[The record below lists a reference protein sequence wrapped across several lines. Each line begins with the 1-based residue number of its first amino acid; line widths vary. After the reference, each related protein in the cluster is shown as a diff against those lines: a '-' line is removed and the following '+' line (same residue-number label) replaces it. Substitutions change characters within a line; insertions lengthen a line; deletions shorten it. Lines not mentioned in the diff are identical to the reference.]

1 MFASESLTLGLLL
14 KSDVYKRQ
22 ALRGAGDTR
31 FTLFVSLIGACGI
44 RVCLTLIFINVMG
57 MGLEGAW
64 IAMAVD
70 WTVRSTLMV
79 LRWRSGKW
87 KEIRV

>member
-1 MFASESLTLGLLL
+1 M
-14 KSDVYKRQ
+14 
-22 ALRGAGDTR
+22 RGAGDTR

-64 IAMAVD
+64 ISYGRRLDCTIYSYGVA
-70 WTVRSTLMV
+70 LEKCE
-79 LRWRSGKW
+79 SGK
-87 KEIRV
+87 KYEFKK